1 MIKRLNKTSTLK
13 LFVLSKTDDE
23 SHSLSTN
30 YVLWFVNDTFAS
42 LLLPI
47 VLEVLNLLRE

>member
-1 MIKRLNKTSTLK
+1 MIKRLNKTNTLK
-13 LFVLSKTDDE
+13 LFVMSKTDDE

-42 LLLPI
+42 LLL
-47 VLEVLNLLRE
+47 LDVLNSLHE